1 MSLNKIHAKM
11 LKTEKDVLEAIR
23 QDKWMMEVLGA
34 AARLQLPDFCIS
46 AGFVRSKVWDIQHGY
61 TRRTPL
67 PDVDVVYFD
76 AFDTS
81 KVIEKKYES
90 MLLQMIPDVPWSVKN
105 QARMHEVNNMP
116 AFRNTE
122 HAIACYTETATSI
135 GVRMNGDGLHLIA
148 PYGVDDLLACRV
160 APSPLYKRGTSNH
173 SIYLKRV
180 KQKNWHLLWPQVR
193 MEELQDD

>member
-1 MSLNKIHAKM
+1 M
-11 LKTEKDVLEAIR
+11 LKTEEDVLKAIR
-23 QDKWMMEVLGA
+23 QDKWMMEVFDT

-46 AGFVRSKVWDIQHGY
+46 AGFVRSKVWDVQHGY

-76 AFDTS
+76 ASDTDEATE
-81 KVIEKKYES
+81 KVYEN
-90 MLLQMIPDVPWSVKN
+90 MLRHLMPDVLWSVKN

-135 GVRMNGDGLHLIA
+135 GVSMKDDELHLIA
-148 PYGVDDLLACRV
+148 PYGVDDLLACRI
-160 APSPLYKRGTSNH
+160 APTPSFEKGTSYH
-173 SIYLKRV
+173 PIYLNRV
-180 KQKNWHLLWPQVR
+180 KQKNWQRLWPYIR
-193 MEELQDD
+193 MEEIHND